1 MNVVTL
7 GLFYIK
13 NVMTRE
19 LGRCGFPAG
28 KTLHTAAS
36 VGSNPGIVEVLNES
50 SDQLDRIQ

>member
-13 NVMTRE
+13 NMMTRD

-28 KTLHTAAS
+28 KTSHTAAS
-36 VGSNPGIVEVLNES
+36 VGSNPAIVEVLNGS